1 MSNLRELSHRIDSI
15 ESTRQITRTM
25 EMVSTARVGEAL
37 QRASDAAPYKDA
49 IKRMLIGVASSDPR
63 AADQP
68 LLQNH
73 KSDNGTLF
81 ILIASDR
88 GLAGGFNIT
97 LQRSVE
103 TRMRELRAAGKRA
116 EVITCGSKPT
126 DYFRYR
132 GIKPALSFTGI
143 SAVPTHDESM
153 QIASFVIDGYTA
165 GTFDRV
171 VICYNHARNRVQQD
185 VVDEQL
191 LPVVEASEG
200 VDIAMPAAPRT
211 KPPVERL
218 EPAQYTEFRFD
229 PSPAK
234 VLGYLMPAYIQTV
247 IFHALLDS
255 AAAEHGARRRAMKAA
270 TDNANEAITT
280 LKRSYNRIRQGSIT
294 TELNEIIGGAS
305 ALEDN

>member
-1 MSNLRELSHRIDSI
+1 MSNLRDLSRRIDSI
-15 ESTRQITRTM
+15 TNTRQITRTM

-37 QRASDAAPYKDA
+37 ERASSAAPYKDA
-49 IKRMLIGVASSDPR
+49 IKRMLAEVANSDSSS
-63 AADQP
+63 AQQP
-68 LLQNH
+68 LLQVH
-73 KSDNGTLF
+73 ESEDGVLF

-97 LQRSVE
+97 LQRDVE
-103 TRMRELRAAGKRA
+103 SRIRKLRAAGKRA
-116 EVITCGSKPT
+116 EVITCGTKPT

-132 GIKPALSFTGI
+132 GIKPVLSFTGI
-143 SAVPTHDESM
+143 SAEPTTDEAM
-153 QIASFVIDGYTA
+153 RIASFVIDGFVS
-165 GTFDRV
+165 GGFDRV
-171 VICYNHARNRVQQD
+171 DIVYNHARNRVQQE

-191 LPVVEASEG
+191 LPVDKASM
-200 VDIAMPAAPRT
+200 VVPAAPRT
-211 KPPVERL
+211 RESLDRVEPK
-218 EPAQYTEFRFD
+218 EYTDFLFD

-234 VLGYLMPAYIQTV
+234 VLGYLMPAYIRTV
-247 IFHALLDS
+247 IHHALLDS

-280 LKRSYNRIRQGSIT
+280 LNRTYNRIRQGSIT

>member
-1 MSNLRELSHRIDSI
+1 MSNLRELSRRIDSI
-15 ESTRQITRTM
+15 TSTKQITRTM

-37 QRASDAAPYKDA
+37 QRASEAAPYKDA
-49 IKRMLIGVASSDPR
+49 ITRMLAAVANSDPR
-63 AADQP
+63 SAGQP
-68 LLQNH
+68 LLRNH
-73 KSDNGTLF
+73 GKTDGVLF

-97 LQRSVE
+97 LQRDVE
-103 TRMRELRAAGKRA
+103 QEMRVLAASGKRA
-116 EVITCGSKPT
+116 EVITCGTKPT

-132 GIKPALSFTGI
+132 GVKPSLSFTGI
-143 SAVPTHDESM
+143 SAEPTHDEAM
-153 QIASFVIDGYTA
+153 QIASYAIDGYTS

-171 VICYNHARNRVQQD
+171 MLFYNHARNRVQQEL
-185 VVDEQL
+185 VIEQL
-191 LPVVEASEG
+191 LP
-200 VDIAMPAAPRT
+200 IATESMAVPSAPRERESLEQV
-211 KPPVERL
+211 KPRE
-218 EPAQYTEFRFD
+218 YTEFTFD
-229 PSPAK
+229 PSPSK

-247 IFHALLDS
+247 IYHALLDS

-280 LKRSYNRIRQGSIT
+280 LNRMYNRIRQGSIT

>member
-1 MSNLRELSHRIDSI
+1 MSNLRDLSRRIDSI
-15 ESTRQITRTM
+15 TNTRQITRTM

-37 QRASDAAPYKDA
+37 ERASSAAPYKDA
-49 IKRMLIGVASSDPR
+49 IKRMLAEVASSDSSS
-63 AADQP
+63 AQQP
-68 LLQNH
+68 LLQVH
-73 KSDNGTLF
+73 ESEDGVLF

-97 LQRSVE
+97 LQRDVE
-103 TRMRELRAAGKRA
+103 SRIRKLRAAGKRA
-116 EVITCGSKPT
+116 EVITCGTKPT

-132 GIKPALSFTGI
+132 GIKPVLSFTGI
-143 SAVPTHDESM
+143 SSEPTTDEAM
-153 QIASFVIDGYTA
+153 RIASYVIDGYVS
-165 GTFDRV
+165 GGFDRV
-171 VICYNHARNRVQQD
+171 DIVYNHARNRVQQE

-191 LPVVEASEG
+191 LPIDRATMAV
-200 VDIAMPAAPRT
+200 PAAPRT
-211 KPPVERL
+211 RESLDRVEPK
-218 EPAQYTEFRFD
+218 EYTDFLFD

-234 VLGYLMPAYIQTV
+234 VLGYLMPAYIRTV
-247 IFHALLDS
+247 IHHALLDS

-280 LKRSYNRIRQGSIT
+280 LNRTYNRIRQGSIT

>member
-1 MSNLRELSHRIDSI
+1 MSNLRELSRRIDSI
-15 ESTRQITRTM
+15 KSTRQITRTM

-37 QRASDAAPYKDA
+37 KRADEAAPYKDA
-49 IKRMLIGVASSDPR
+49 ITRMLAAVASSDPR
-63 AADQP
+63 SADQP
-68 LLQNH
+68 LLRRH
-73 KSDNGTLF
+73 DATNGVLF

-97 LQRSVE
+97 LQRDVE
-103 TRMRELRAAGKRA
+103 QEMRVLASHGKRA
-116 EVITCGSKPT
+116 EVITCGTKPS

-132 GIKPALSFTGI
+132 GVKPALSFTGM
-143 SAVPTHDESM
+143 SAEPTHEEAV
-153 QIASFVIDGYTA
+153 QIASYVIDGYTS

-171 VICYNHARNRVQQD
+171 MLFYNHARNRVQQD
-185 VVDEQL
+185 LVIEQL
-191 LPVVEASEG
+191 LPIDTESMAV
-200 VDIAMPAAPRT
+200 PAAPRT
-211 KPPVERL
+211 RDSLEEVEPQ
-218 EPAQYTEFRFD
+218 EYTEFHFE

-247 IFHALLDS
+247 IYHALLDS

-280 LKRSYNRIRQGSIT
+280 LNRTYNRIRQGSIT

>member
-1 MSNLRELSHRIDSI
+1 MSNLRELSRRIDSI
-15 ESTRQITRTM
+15 TSTKQITRTM

-49 IKRMLIGVASSDPR
+49 IRRILSAVANSDPR

-68 LLQNH
+68 LLH
-73 KSDNGTLF
+73 KHETDNGTLF

-88 GLAGGFNIT
+88 GLAGGFNLV
-97 LQRSVE
+97 LQRKVDQ
-103 TRMRELRAAGKRA
+103 RVRELRAQGKTA
-116 EVITCGSKPT
+116 EVITCGTKPT
-126 DYFRYR
+126 DYLRYR
-132 GIKPALSFTGI
+132 GIKPVLSFTGM
-143 SAVPTHDESM
+143 SADPTHDEAV
-153 QIASFVIDGYTA
+153 QIASYVIDGYTA

-191 LPVVEASEG
+191 LPVSADEFK
-200 VDIAMPAAPRT
+200 MPGFPRT
-211 KPPVERL
+211 KPPVEQV
-218 EPAQYTEFRFD
+218 EPKEYTEFLFD

-247 IFHALLDS
+247 IYHALLDS
-255 AAAEHGARRRAMKAA
+255 AAAEHAARRRAMQAA

-280 LKRSYNRIRQGSIT
+280 LNRMYNRIRQGSIT

>member
-1 MSNLRELSHRIDSI
+1 MSNLRELSRRIDSI

-49 IKRMLIGVASSDPR
+49 IKRMLSAVASSDPR

-73 KSDNGTLF
+73 KTEEGVLF

-103 TRMRELRAAGKRA
+103 RRLRELRAKGKRA
-116 EVITCGSKPT
+116 EVITCGTKPT

-132 GIKPALSFTGI
+132 GIAPALSFTGI
-143 SAVPTHDESM
+143 SAEPTHDEAM
-153 QIASFVIDGYTA
+153 QVASYVIDGYTA

-171 VICYNHARNRVQQD
+171 EICYNHARNRVQQD

-191 LPVVEASEG
+191 LPVADE
-200 VDIAMPAAPRT
+200 DRQIDMTMPAAPRT
-211 KPPVERL
+211 KTSVERV
-218 EPAQYTEFRFD
+218 EAKEYTEFRFILAGQGAWLPD
-229 PSPAK
+229 ARLHPDGHLPRAARFRGCRAWRSPSCHEGGNGQCK
-234 VLGYLMPAYIQTV
+234 RGHH
-247 IFHALLDS
+247 HAEPLVQPHPPGLHH
-255 AAAEHGARRRAMKAA
+255 HGA
-270 TDNANEAITT
+270 
-280 LKRSYNRIRQGSIT
+280 Q
-294 TELNEIIGGAS
+294 
-305 ALEDN
+305 

>member
-1 MSNLRELSHRIDSI
+1 MSNLRDLSRRIDSI
-15 ESTRQITRTM
+15 TNTRQITRTM

-37 QRASDAAPYKDA
+37 ERASSAAPYKDA
-49 IKRMLIGVASSDPR
+49 IKRMLAEVANSDSSS
-63 AADQP
+63 AQQP
-68 LLQNH
+68 LLQVH
-73 KSDNGTLF
+73 ESEDGVLF

-97 LQRSVE
+97 LQRDVE
-103 TRMRELRAAGKRA
+103 SRIRKLRAAGKRA
-116 EVITCGSKPT
+116 EVITCGTKPT

-143 SAVPTHDESM
+143 SAEPTTDEAM
-153 QIASFVIDGYTA
+153 RIASFVIDGFVS
-165 GTFDRV
+165 GGFDRV
-171 VICYNHARNRVQQD
+171 DIVYNHARNRVQQE

-191 LPVVEASEG
+191 LPVDKASM
-200 VDIAMPAAPRT
+200 VVPAAPRT
-211 KPPVERL
+211 RESLDKVEPK
-218 EPAQYTEFRFD
+218 EYTDFLFD
-229 PSPAK
+229 PSPAR
-234 VLGYLMPAYIQTV
+234 VLGYLMPAYIRTV
-247 IFHALLDS
+247 IHHALLDS

-280 LKRSYNRIRQGSIT
+280 LNRTYNRIRQGSIT

>member
-1 MSNLRELSHRIDSI
+1 MSNLRELSRRIDSI

-49 IKRMLIGVASSDPR
+49 IKRMLSAVASSDPR

-73 KSDNGTLF
+73 KTEEGVLF
-81 ILIASDR
+81 ILNASDR

-103 TRMRELRAAGKRA
+103 RRLRELRAKGKRA
-116 EVITCGSKPT
+116 EVITCGTKPT

-132 GIKPALSFTGI
+132 GIAPALSFTGI
-143 SAVPTHDESM
+143 SAEPTHDEAM
-153 QIASFVIDGYTA
+153 QVASYVIDGYTA

-171 VICYNHARNRVQQD
+171 EICYNHARNRVQQD

-191 LPVVEASEG
+191 LPVADE
-200 VDIAMPAAPRT
+200 DRQIDMTMPAAPRT
-211 KPPVERL
+211 KTSVERV
-218 EPAQYTEFRFD
+218 EAKEYTEFRFD

-280 LKRSYNRIRQGSIT
+280 LNRSYNRIRQGSIT